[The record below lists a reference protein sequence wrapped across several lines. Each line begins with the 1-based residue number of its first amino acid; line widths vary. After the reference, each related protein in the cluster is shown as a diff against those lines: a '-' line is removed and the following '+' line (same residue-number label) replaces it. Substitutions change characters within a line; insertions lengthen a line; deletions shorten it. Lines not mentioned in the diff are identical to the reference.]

1 MTSPVTPRISEY
13 AVLESIVLQLKEIL
27 ARDSK
32 RPQGYEHLSFAMAAL
47 IEEEIIPS
55 LEDELNFDPTPQYL
69 YDNTGG
75 EPPMSANEVHEIA
88 RAHSLAMHS

>member
-55 LEDELNFDPTPQYL
+55 LENELNFDPTPQYL

>member
-32 RPQGYEHLSFAMAAL
+32 RPQSYEHLSFAMAAL

-55 LEDELNFDPTPQYL
+55 LENELNFDPTPQYL

>member
-1 MTSPVTPRISEY
+1 MTLLTKRINEY
-13 AVLESIVLQLKEIL
+13 TALTNIVNDLKAIV
-27 ARDSK
+27 ARESK

>member
-1 MTSPVTPRISEY
+1 MTSPITPRISEY

-32 RPQGYEHLSFAMAAL
+32 RPQGYEHLSFAMTAL
-47 IEEEIIPS
+47 IEEEIIPQ
-55 LEDELNFDPTPQYL
+55 LENELDYDPTPQYL

-75 EPPMSANEVHEIA
+75 EPPVTMAEMHASAWQQHQE
-88 RAHSLAMHS
+88 MHS

>member
-75 EPPMSANEVHEIA
+75 EPPMSANEMHEIA